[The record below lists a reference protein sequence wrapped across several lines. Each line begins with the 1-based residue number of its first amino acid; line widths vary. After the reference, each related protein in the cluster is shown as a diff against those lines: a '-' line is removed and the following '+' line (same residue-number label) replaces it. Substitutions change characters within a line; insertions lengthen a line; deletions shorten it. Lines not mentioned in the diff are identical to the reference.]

1 VYPTIPLLFKVRTI
15 KFALIQLNK
24 PEGRERKKKKDT
36 SLRKVEEAEV
46 WNCQQFVLVVEET
59 G

>member
-1 VYPTIPLLFKVRTI
+1 VRTI